1 MSHIPPPQHQ
11 IHQQQQQQ
19 QQQPPPQP
27 QVKPRS
33 SANAIPTV
41 SYSPTDITIPPT
53 LYDKIPNLKEYKRLK
68 EAERKIDLLIAR
80 KALDFQAIQQKTIHP
95 FEYKTNTGVLRVF
108 IFNTCENQPW
118 QQQEQSTDPEKQP
131 TWTLRI
137 EGRYIK
143 DKNTEPDE
151 NAEFKFSSFLSGIAV
166 DLLPNENY
174 PNIQE
179 NNQNI
184 IEWRD
189 DGSQN
194 VNRHPNNVGFDGM
207 DIKRPGIFN
216 LKVKIAIMIKS
227 YTAKLRVTDDLARFM
242 GKFEC
247 TQQEV
252 MYTIWQYALSH
263 KLFKNTSKYMHVPAV
278 ETTSINPEQDQDS
291 HDDLTLTQCDEILY
305 DLLKVSEFRFSDL
318 YRLIQPHF
326 KPREPIILDY
336 EIDTR
341 KSTTLGDIILDV
353 PVELP
358 VNLSRAQQELL
369 DLNKT
374 AFENLSHHDTIIEK
388 LNQKISL
395 AIIAL
400 RNANSRENFY
410 SELAKNPVEFIKKWV
425 ETQSETL
432 KALKSD
438 EGYEEEI
445 VRRAKYFE
453 DNEDMIKEKID
464 LLFGVNKF

>member
-1 MSHIPPPQHQ
+1 MSSMPQHQ
-11 IHQQQQQQ
+11 QMPAQHQQQQ
-19 QQQPPPQP
+19 PQF
-27 QVKPRS
+27 KPRS
-33 SANAIPTV
+33 SANAMPTI

-95 FEYKTNTGVLRVF
+95 FEYKTNTGLLRVF
-108 IFNTCENQPW
+108 IFNTSENQPW
-118 QQQEQSTDPEKQP
+118 QQQKNSDQQP

-137 EGRYIK
+137 EGRFIG
-143 DKNTEPDE
+143 DKNTEIEE
-151 NAEFKFSSFLSGIAV
+151 NADLKFSSFLSGISV

-227 YTAKLRVTDDLARFM
+227 YTAKLRVTDDMARFT
-242 GKFEC
+242 GKLEC

-278 ETTSINPEQDQDS
+278 ETTNIMPEQDQDS

-336 EIDTR
+336 EINTL
-341 KSTTLGDIILDV
+341 KSTTLGDIILDI

-358 VNLSRAQQELL
+358 VNLSKAQQELL

-410 SELAKNPVEFIKKWV
+410 SELSKNPVKFIENWI

-438 EGYEEEI
+438 EGYEEEV